1 MTRILVVD
9 DHTSLRNEI
18 VRLVEGKGGL
28 NVVGEAVNGK
38 DAIEK
43 ARALRPDLIL
53 MDVIMPQVN
62 GAEATRIILEE
73 LPETLILV
81 LSNYSNRSLVRAL
94 FDAGARGYVRKDQV
108 FEELMEAIETVVSG
122 RQFIGSGLTL
132 HS

>member
-1 MTRILVVD
+1 VTRILVVD